1 MKVWALFS
9 IENQYYQPDNNLEK
23 LFMQKPTFEVL
34 MKQIIGTTNLND
46 MHEMDIIALV
56 EILKGNEGRI
66 DGYDYRIEEVEV
78 AE

>member
-23 LFMQKPTFEVL
+23 LFVQKPTLEVL
-34 MKQIIGTTNLND
+34 MKQIIGTTDLND
-46 MHEMDIIALV
+46 MREMDIIALV

-66 DGYDYRIEEVEV
+66 DGYDYRIEEVKV

>member
-23 LFMQKPTFEVL
+23 LFVQKPTLEVL
-34 MKQIIGTTNLND
+34 MKQIIGTTDLND
-46 MHEMDIIALV
+46 MREMDIIALV

-66 DGYDYRIEEVEV
+66 NGYDYRIEEVKV

>member
-34 MKQIIGTTNLND
+34 MKQIMGTTNLND
-46 MHEMDIIALV
+46 THEMDIIALV